1 MRAKETTLLG
11 NLAKIRTGKL
21 DANASSDNGKYP
33 FFTCAKNPLRIN
45 QYTYDCECIL
55 IAGNGDLNAKYYKGK
70 FDAYQRTYIIEPT
83 SNLINCKFLF
93 YFLDTYLEELRR
105 LSIGG
110 VIKYIKLQNLTEAKI
125 PLPPID
131 EQRRI
136 AKILD
141 TVSQL
146 YLKSETRLK
155 SLIKLTD
162 SDFHE
167 LISSLNSSTNTS
179 RYSLG
184 ELCEVNSGITKGRK
198 LKEDK
203 KITIREIPYMAVLN
217 VQDKQLNLD
226 QVKTIA
232 VTEEEIEKFRL
243 SLDDLLLTEGGDP
256 DKLGRGT
263 VWKGEIKECIHQNHI
278 FRVRAKSKNLNME
291 YISWLISSEYGKKYF
306 LRCAKQTT
314 GIATINKTQLK
325 EFPVLLPS
333 DNQLQRFQKL
343 MTNVNTTQKNMNKAN
358 QLFKNLVESMS
369 ASHLKS
375 KEK

>member
-136 AKILD
+136 AEIFEKHKQINIKNKKRDKLFIELKESFYLSLFGSPISNPYSWPIKSLD
-141 TVSQL
+141 QL
-146 YLKSETRLK
+146 SESRLGKMLDKKKETGKFLRPYLRNANVRWFEFDLRELSETDIKDDELSKYSVSKDDVLICEGGEPGRAAVWGGGSGVIGYQKALHRVRVDKKQIK
-155 SLIKLTD
+155 SNYLCWYLWFMSKRGGF
-162 SDFHE
+162 SDFVSKATIAHLTGVQLKKLPVPIPPLKLQHKFDNFLVMINKIEKAQNTTETE
-167 LISSLNSSTNTS
+167 LLSLNE
-179 RYSLG
+179 SLKD
-184 ELCEVNSGITKGRK
+184 V
-198 LKEDK
+198 
-203 KITIREIPYMAVLN
+203 
-217 VQDKQLNLD
+217 
-226 QVKTIA
+226 
-232 VTEEEIEKFRL
+232 F
-243 SLDDLLLTEGGDP
+243 
-256 DKLGRGT
+256 
-263 VWKGEIKECIHQNHI
+263 IK
-278 FRVRAKSKNLNME
+278 
-291 YISWLISSEYGKKYF
+291 
-306 LRCAKQTT
+306 
-314 GIATINKTQLK
+314 
-325 EFPVLLPS
+325 
-333 DNQLQRFQKL
+333 
-343 MTNVNTTQKNMNKAN
+343 
-358 QLFKNLVESMS
+358 
-369 ASHLKS
+369 
-375 KEK
+375 

>member
-131 EQRRI
+131 DQRRI

-141 TVSQL
+141 HMRSL
-146 YLKSETRLK
+146 SNLLNKSCNLIEEKRHSIMNNFLDKGELHSLKSVSEIQIGPFGSLLHKSDYIEGGIPVINPKHICKGLINADPAITIKASKAKRLSK
-155 SLIKLTD
+155 Y
-162 SDFHE
+162 
-167 LISSLNSSTNTS
+167 LISKGDVIMG
-179 RYSLG
+179 RRG
-184 ELCEVNSGITKGRK
+184 EMG
-198 LKEDK
+198 
-203 KITIREIPYMAVLN
+203 
-217 VQDKQLNLD
+217 
-226 QVKTIA
+226 
-232 VTEEEIEKFRL
+232 
-243 SLDDLLLTEGGDP
+243 
-256 DKLGRGT
+256 
-263 VWKGEIKECIHQNHI
+263 
-278 FRVRAKSKNLNME
+278 
-291 YISWLISSEYGKKYF
+291 
-306 LRCAKQTT
+306 RCAMVT
-314 GIATINKTQLK
+314 
-325 EFPVLLPS
+325 
-333 DNQLQRFQKL
+333 D
-343 MTNVNTTQKNMNKAN
+343 
-358 QLFKNLVESMS
+358 
-369 ASHLKS
+369 
-375 KEK
+375 